1 LLRRDTEQSLSGY
14 FTDLEDF
21 PLYNWIQCNNGDL
34 KYTRKGSKGNDI
46 NDAEAWLKLYD
57 DYIKRYD
64 LGKLHKKMLKIM
76 REKALLEL
84 NFVETRER
92 FELTKIE
99 LKEAELIRM
108 MKNNGD
114 GMTLEQSLVHLS
126 KWIGYRLH
134 PKEITVVEYFNIQEQ
149 YGKANQTTGHI

>member
-1 LLRRDTEQSLSGY
+1 
-14 FTDLEDF
+14 
-21 PLYNWIQCNNGDL
+21 
-34 KYTRKGSKGNDI
+34 
-46 NDAEAWLKLYD
+46 
-57 DYIKRYD
+57 
-64 LGKLHKKMLKIM
+64 M

-134 PKEITVVEYFNIQEQ
+134 PKEISVVEYFNIQEQ

>member
-1 LLRRDTEQSLSGY
+1 MSLEE
-14 FTDLEDF
+14 L
-21 PLYNWIQCNNGDL
+21 PLHNWIRCNEGELNF
-34 KYTRKGSKGNDI
+34 TRKSGKGTERG
-46 NDAEAWLKLYD
+46 DAEAWSNLYD

-108 MKNNGD
+108 MKNNGS
-114 GMTLEQSLVHLS
+114 GMTIDQSLVHLS
-126 KWIGYRLH
+126 KWIGYRLAA
-134 PKEITVVEYFNIQEQ
+134 KEITVVEYFNISEQ